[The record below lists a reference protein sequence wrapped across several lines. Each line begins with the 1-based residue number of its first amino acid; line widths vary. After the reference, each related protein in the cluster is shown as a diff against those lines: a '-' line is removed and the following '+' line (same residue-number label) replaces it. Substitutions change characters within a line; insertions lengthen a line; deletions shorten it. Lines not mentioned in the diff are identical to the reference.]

1 MNDRSASEQGRDDQ
15 VQQQYE
21 AYPYPARNP
30 ADEAK
35 RLITGSP
42 SNLAEIN
49 HYLFGGRRDFTRPF
63 RALVAGGGTGD
74 ATVMLAQQLA
84 DCGDASVT
92 GGEVTYFDLSQ
103 AARRIAEARI
113 EARGLKNVSFVT
125 GSIEALPE
133 LGLGPFDYIDCCGVL
148 HHLADPAAGLAAL
161 KAVLAGDGGIG
172 LMVYGE
178 YGRTGLYPLQAV
190 LRSLTG
196 DLPLDQRVVLARK
209 LIAGLPATNW
219 FRRNSLMTDHQRSD
233 AELVDLCLHARD
245 RAYTVPQLVALVREA
260 GLAITAMIEPL
271 RYEPSVYLRDPLL
284 LQRLRD
290 KDPIARAAIA
300 EIIAGNMRKHVA
312 YLARPPEPN
321 AVLATMRVA
330 RPDGPDVVPLL
341 RELDG
346 DKLAEALRRDGRL
359 KAELDGLS
367 LTLTLPPLAPA
378 ILSRVDGETTLAA
391 IHEALRMVEP
401 TLGWPGFKTQFD
413 QVYGPLN
420 GLNRMLLRCP
430 GRVEIGKD

>member
-1 MNDRSASEQGRDDQ
+1 MDNGTMDDP

-21 AYPYPARNP
+21 AYPYPARDP

-84 DCGDASVT
+84 DKARNGGAS
-92 GGEVTYFDLSQ
+92 GEVVHFDLSQ
-103 AARRIAEARI
+103 AARRTAEARVA
-113 EARGLKNVSFVT
+113 ARGLANVQFVT
-125 GSIEALPE
+125 GSIEALPA
-133 LGLGPFDYIDCCGVL
+133 LGLEPFDYIDCCGVL
-148 HHLADPAAGLAAL
+148 HHLADPLAGLGAL
-161 KAVLAGDGGIG
+161 KAVLAEDGGLG

-196 DLPLDQRVVLARK
+196 DLPLERRVDLARR

-219 FRRNSLMTDHQRSD
+219 FRRNSLLTDHQRSD

-245 RAYTVPQLVALVREA
+245 RAYTVPQLVALVRDA
-260 GLAITAMIEPL
+260 GLAFTALIEPL
-271 RYEPSVYLRDPLL
+271 RYEPSVYLRDPEL

-300 EIIAGNMRKHVA
+300 EILAGNMRKHVA
-312 YLARPPEPN
+312 YLARPPEAN
-321 AVLATMRVA
+321 AILAPLRVA
-330 RPDGPDVVPLL
+330 RLDGPDVVPLL

-346 DKLAEALRRDGRL
+346 DKLAETLRRDGRL

-367 LTLTLPPLAPA
+367 LSLSLPQLAPA
-378 ILSRVDGETTLAA
+378 ILSRVDGETTLGA
-391 IHEALRMVEP
+391 IHEALRAVEP
-401 TLGWPGFKTQFD
+401 TLEWPAFKAQFD
-413 QVYGPLN
+413 HIYGVLN

-430 GRVEIGKD
+430 GNRTGDAND